1 MKTLPFGLDIG
12 ATTIKTVWLSGDGN
26 GFILNSASILP
37 TPPKGMFSESPLDQE
52 EMARAIRKIVDDSKI
67 ATKYVNIAL
76 PESQV
81 YTRVLEMPR
90 LSDKELSSAIYWEAE
105 QYIPVP
111 LNSITLD
118 WLVLKRPQTEAEKME
133 VLLVGAPTAL
143 VDKYQKVL
151 TMAGLTISCLES
163 EILSAVRSLVVNP
176 ATDPDKAKIAN
187 EKIFPNTLIIHIGAL
202 STSLAIINNGT
213 IAFTYLIPTGGAAIN
228 RAIATDFGFSE
239 SQAEEYK
246 KVYGVSTESLGG
258 KIGKATM
265 PILMTIVTE
274 VKKAVAFYNE
284 KYKSNSPIQQILLS
298 GGTAKLPGVT
308 TFFTQN
314 CGIETAIANPWNIL
328 SSQQVPK
335 EIIDNASDYTIA
347 VGLAIRG
354 YE

>member
-12 ATTIKTVWLSGDGN
+12 ATTIKTVWLSGDN
-26 GFILNSASILP
+26 TSFILNSASILP
-37 TPPKGMFSESPLDQE
+37 TPPKGMLSESPLDQE
-52 EMARAIRKIVDDSKI
+52 EMARVIKKIVDDSKI
-67 ATKYVNIAL
+67 TTKYVNIAL

-81 YTRVLEMPR
+81 YTRVLEMPT

-111 LNSITLD
+111 LSSVTLD
-118 WLVLKRPQTEAEKME
+118 WSVLRRPKIEAEKME

-151 TMAGLTISCLES
+151 TIAGLTIASLES
-163 EILSAVRSLVVNP
+163 EILSVVRALVSP
-176 ATDPDKAKIAN
+176 ATNPDQARTVN

-202 STSLAIINNGT
+202 STSIAIINNGI

-258 KIGKATM
+258 KIGKVTT
-265 PILMTIVTE
+265 PILMAIITE

-284 KYKSNSPIQQILLS
+284 KYKSGSPIQQILLS